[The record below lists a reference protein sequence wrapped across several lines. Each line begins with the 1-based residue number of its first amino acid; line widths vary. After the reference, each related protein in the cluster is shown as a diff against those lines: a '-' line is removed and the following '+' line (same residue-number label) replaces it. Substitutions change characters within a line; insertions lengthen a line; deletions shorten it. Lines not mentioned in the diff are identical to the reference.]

1 METLSYERLNEIL
14 MEQYADEIRAAEDR
28 KRRGEGV
35 VMDKIVDFMN
45 TPTNENLG
53 GLIGEGIRSI
63 GRDREME
70 NRRRIEE
77 EDANTY
83 IYNSKNYI

>member
-14 MEQYADEIRAAEDR
+14 MEQYEDEIKKMEERIR
-28 KRRGEGV
+28 NGEGV
-35 VMDKIVDFMN
+35 VMDKIVDFMK

-63 GRDREME
+63 GRDR
-70 NRRRIEE
+70 RRMEE

>member
-1 METLSYERLNEIL
+1 METLSYDRLNEIL
-14 MEQYADEIRAAEDR
+14 MEQYEDEIRAAEDR
-28 KRRGEGV
+28 KRRGEGL

-70 NRRRIEE
+70 NRRRMEE